1 MVFGQ
6 KLESLFLIVQ
16 QNTPKQ
22 VFYDL
27 DRTLAILD

>member
-6 KLESLFLIVQ
+6 ILESLFLIVQ

-22 VFYDL
+22 VFCDV